1 MEVWWRNEPT
11 NDFLENLKAFARS
24 LDDYEIVIDLENRK
38 DREYVL
44 IENGDYRLLRAPV
57 AGVFEC
63 PVCEGKIFD
72 VMEGVLGAKP
82 ALGLACTNCD
92 TYGAVFPDGM

>member
-1 MEVWWRNEPT
+1 
-11 NDFLENLKAFARS
+11 
-24 LDDYEIVIDLENRK
+24 LDSYEIVIDLENPK
-38 DREYVL
+38 DGEYVL
-44 IENGDYRLLRAPV
+44 IENGVYRLLSAPV

-63 PVCEGKIFD
+63 PVCEGNIFD

-82 ALGLACTNCD
+82 ALGLACAGCD